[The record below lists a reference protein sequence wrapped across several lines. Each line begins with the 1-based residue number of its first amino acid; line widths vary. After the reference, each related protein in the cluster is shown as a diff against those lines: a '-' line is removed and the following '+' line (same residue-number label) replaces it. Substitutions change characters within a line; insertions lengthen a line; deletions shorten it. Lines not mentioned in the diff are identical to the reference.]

1 MTDVV
6 CLGELLID
14 FTTLKSGESVIE
26 SECFTKNAGGSPAN
40 TCAGV
45 AALGGKAAFL
55 GKVGNDSFGKYL
67 YKVLEDKGVDVTG
80 LRLSDEAMTKLA
92 FVDNITP
99 DERRFIFYGKPSADE
114 LYSEDDLETGILAD
128 AKIFHF
134 GSISLVNDCVY
145 QAAVTAAGI
154 ARSKGAL
161 ISYDPNIRLNMWP
174 SESAARQRS
183 DECVR
188 MADIVKLSDEEM
200 EVVTGTNDIDE
211 ALDMLNLLGVKI
223 AVITR
228 GGKGVAYRWGSVRG
242 FVPSYDVVSR
252 DATGAG
258 DSFAAGLLFQIA
270 RQNKPVTAYDE
281 SLIRGVIAFA
291 AKVAAIVVTKP
302 GAIPAM
308 PSFEEVADSPIVLKQ
323 E

>member
-45 AALGGKAAFL
+45 AALGGSSAFL
-55 GKVGNDSFGKYL
+55 GKVGDDSFGRYL
-67 YKVLEDKGVDVTG
+67 YKTLKDKGVDVSG
-80 LRLSDEAMTKLA
+80 LRLTKEAMTKLA

-99 DERRFIFYGKPSADE
+99 DDRQFIFYGKPSADE
-114 LYSEDDLETGILAD
+114 LYNTDDLDNGILSEAR
-128 AKIFHF
+128 IFHF
-134 GSISLVNDCVY
+134 GSIALVNDCVY
-145 QAAVTAAGI
+145 QAAVQAAGT

-174 SESAARQRS
+174 GESAARQRS
-183 DECVR
+183 AECLR

-200 EVVTGTNDIDE
+200 EVVTGTNDINE
-211 ALDMLNLLGVKI
+211 ALDIMNLMGVRI
-223 AVITR
+223 AVITQGSR
-228 GGKGVAYRWGSVRG
+228 GVSYCWGSVKG
-242 FVPSYDVVSR
+242 FVPAYDVVSA

-270 RQNKPVTAYDE
+270 RQNRPIDQYDE
-281 SLIRGVIAFA
+281 SLVRGVIAFA

-308 PSFEEVADSPIVLKQ
+308 PTFEEVASSPIKFKD
-323 E
+323 